1 MNLYNGK
8 GDRPRNIFTRAFK
21 ENFDKISW
29 GTKRKP
35 TKVSSAKKVFVYPAN
50 PKG

>member
-8 GDRPRNIFTRAFK
+8 GDRPRNVFTKAFK

-29 GTKRKP
+29 GAQRKP
-35 TKVSSAKKVFVYPAN
+35 TKVKSSKKIFVYSAN

>member
-8 GDRPRNIFTRAFK
+8 GDRPRNIFTKSFK

-29 GTKRKP
+29 GSTRKP
-35 TKVSSAKKVFVYPAN
+35 TKVSKSKKVFVYPAN